1 MDLQLIK
8 KHIRVDHSFEDEL
21 IEDYISWAE
30 AEIKDSVSTEEIRNE
45 LFFDDNPHFNR
56 AKVMLVAHY
65 FENRIGYTEKSLTNT
80 PDAILSAVQKLRAS
94 YVPLDVMPD
103 DS

>member
-1 MDLQLIK
+1 MNFETIK
-8 KHIRVDHSFEDEL
+8 MHIRVDHSFEDDL
-21 IEDYISWAE
+21 IRDYCSWAE
-30 AEIKDSVSTEEIRNE
+30 AEIKDSVSTEMSRNE
-45 LFFDDNPHFNR
+45 LFFDNNPHFNR

-94 YVPLDVMPD
+94 YVPSDVVEP
-103 DS
+103 